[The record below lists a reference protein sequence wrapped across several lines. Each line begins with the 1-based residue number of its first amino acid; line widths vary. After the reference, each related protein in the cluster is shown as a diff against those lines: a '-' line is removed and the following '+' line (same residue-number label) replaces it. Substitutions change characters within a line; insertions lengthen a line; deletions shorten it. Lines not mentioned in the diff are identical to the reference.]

1 MAKPDKVEDKTKK
14 ALTVAAVI
22 LLIGVA
28 TIAIASALSP
38 DEAAG
43 KVCKASF
50 EGQGYVCPWSPPWW
64 WPFSDC
70 MWYGLTC
77 ARSAG

>member
-28 TIAIASALSP
+28 T
-38 DEAAG
+38 
-43 KVCKASF
+43 SF